1 MFRFGIFPQKK
12 VNNINRNVI
21 EYDHRQNYCYNP
33 ILSPLVQKELNK
45 QAAEDVLN
53 ESLRNTLS
61 VITVRRIYI
70 VMMYGIL
77 SIALNVID

>member
-12 VNNINRNVI
+12 VNNINRKVI
-21 EYDHRQNYCYNP
+21 EYDQCQNYCYNP

-61 VITVRRIYI
+61 VITVKLTYI

-77 SIALNVID
+77 SIALIVND